1 MPGDRA
7 LLGRSWWGATALGAL
22 QEARWES
29 RRAIRLSERP
39 AVGARGRSLEPGARK
54 EGTAPRQDVR
64 IQKERQ
70 GGDGD
75 ERSSRHTAS
84 LLLAG
89 LVCPAGNR
97 KGMRGTQEQSKRK
110 TNNHLAM
117 EIWKLSTERC
127 SWKPR
132 DCQREGLEASQ
143 REEARAPPWEAP
155 CCLRSG
161 QGHGQPWP
169 TLSTHPTFAFEK
181 HKQTL
186 GTRVFATQHT
196 TPSGFKHSPWAA
208 LPPGRESQEIP
219 GK

>member
-1 MPGDRA
+1 M
-7 LLGRSWWGATALGAL
+7 
-22 QEARWES
+22 
-29 RRAIRLSERP
+29 
-39 AVGARGRSLEPGARK
+39 
-54 EGTAPRQDVR
+54 
-64 IQKERQ
+64 
-70 GGDGD
+70 
-75 ERSSRHTAS
+75 
-84 LLLAG
+84 LLAG

-117 EIWKLSTERC
+117 EIWKSSTERC

-196 TPSGFKHSPWAA
+196 PHTIRIQAQPLGCTASGEGVS
-208 LPPGRESQEIP
+208 GNTREVRREAGVKGATEVTKDD